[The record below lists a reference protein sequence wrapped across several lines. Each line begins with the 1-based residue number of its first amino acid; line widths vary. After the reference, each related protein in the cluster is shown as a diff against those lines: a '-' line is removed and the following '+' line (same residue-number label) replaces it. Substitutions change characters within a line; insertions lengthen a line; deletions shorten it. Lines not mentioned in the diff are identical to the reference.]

1 MQHVGSL
8 TMTLGEGNNAAAVTA
23 GRFAAAVSPLAITGL
38 STAIPL

>member
-8 TMTLGEGNNAAAVTA
+8 MMTLGEGNNAAVTA
-23 GRFAAAVSPLAITGL
+23 GRFAAAFFPLAITGL